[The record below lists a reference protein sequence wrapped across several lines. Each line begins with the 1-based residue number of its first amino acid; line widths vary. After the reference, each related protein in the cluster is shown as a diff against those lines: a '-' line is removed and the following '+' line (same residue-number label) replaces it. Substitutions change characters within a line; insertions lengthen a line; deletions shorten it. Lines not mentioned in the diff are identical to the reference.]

1 MNVNAL
7 AIVGCVAAAAVLA
20 GCPSNMKSGG
30 GAAHPLERHPAPD
43 VEVTMRSGGSAWHPS
58 NANGKVLVLDFWATW
73 CGPCKESFPRLDAVY
88 QKHANRGL
96 EVVGI
101 DEDEDPKGVAEFV
114 QTTGATFP
122 IALDPSGDAASTFHV
137 GTMPS
142 EFVIDR
148 HGVVRYVHAGYHPDD
163 MDALDKEV
171 TELLGEGD

>member
-1 MNVNAL
+1 MIGWAVL
-7 AIVGCVAAAAVLA
+7 TIGAAVLA
-20 GCPSNMKSGG
+20 GCPSNMKGG
-30 GAAHPLERHPAPD
+30 GAGAQHPLERHPAPD
-43 VEVTMRSGGSAWHPS
+43 VEVTMRGGGGAWHPS

-88 QKHANRGL
+88 QKHASRGL

-101 DEDEDPKGVAEFV
+101 NEDEDSKGVATFV
-114 QTTGATFP
+114 QSTGATFP
-122 IALDPSGDAASTFHV
+122 IALDPNGDAASTFHV

-148 HGVVRYVHAGYHPDD
+148 HGVVRYVHSGYHPDD